1 MASRIQFPYNGT
13 TVAVSPDNANTTL
26 SLNVDGAYAV
36 TQSSGNL
43 FVHYEDTMGAG
54 KSLKVELDYVGG
66 ANAALVS
73 DAARLMSLIKT
84 VQQQPGS
91 CPIFKLTDDV
101 PTAATPANFRLEK
114 QTPFTA
120 LRGDAV

>member
-13 TVAVSPDNANTTL
+13 TVAVSPDNKNTTL
-26 SLNVDGAYAV
+26 SLNIDGAYAV
-36 TQSSGNL
+36 TQGSGNL
-43 FVHYEDTMGAG
+43 FVHYEDTMGSG
-54 KSLKVELDYVGG
+54 KSLKVELDYVGST
-66 ANAALVS
+66 ALVA
-73 DAARLMSLIKT
+73 DAARLMNLIKT

-101 PTAATPANFRLEK
+101 PTAGTPANFRLEK

>member
-13 TVAVSPDNANTTL
+13 TTAVSPDNANTTL

-54 KSLKVELDYVGG
+54 KSLKVELDYVGST
-66 ANAALVS
+66 AIIA
-73 DAARLMSLIKT
+73 DAARLMNLIKT

>member
-36 TQSSGNL
+36 TQDSGNL
-43 FVHYEDTMGAG
+43 FVHYEDTMGGG
-54 KSLKVELDYVGG
+54 KSLKVELDYVGSK
-66 ANAALVS
+66 AIIA
-73 DAARLMSLIKT
+73 DAARLMNLIKT

-101 PTAATPANFRLEK
+101 PTAATPAEYRLEK

>member
-54 KSLKVELDYVGG
+54 KSLKVELDYVGST
-66 ANAALVS
+66 ALIA
-73 DAARLMSLIKT
+73 DAARLMGLVKT

-91 CPIFKLTDDV
+91 CPIFKLTNDV